1 MDVYEWLDYG
11 FAKGYC
17 SPAVCSTHDGL
28 PMTDEE
34 NEEWD
39 EGGDPCVHA
48 VRLFQQYA
56 ATVPYGISIT
66 SQK

>member
-1 MDVYEWLDYG
+1 
-11 FAKGYC
+11 
-17 SPAVCSTHDGL
+17 
-28 PMTDEE
+28 MTEE